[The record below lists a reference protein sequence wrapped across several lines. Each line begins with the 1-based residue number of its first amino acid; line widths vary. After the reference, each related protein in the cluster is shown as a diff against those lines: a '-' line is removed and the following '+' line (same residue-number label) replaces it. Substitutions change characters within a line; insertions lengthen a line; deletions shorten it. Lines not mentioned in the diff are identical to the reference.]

1 MQYVKIFHS
10 SPYPKEIKAIKNI
23 EDFSLTQDFELKFD
37 HDLILQDAFTDFFSQ
52 LANVV
57 DNCGLDFDCI
67 KTQVVDVWNGI
78 SDSEKE
84 EKLRNATA
92 VYEGKSIRKD
102 SLLAKANMVKEFN
115 EKNNK

>member
-1 MQYVKIFHS
+1 MKSYIFLLILVIIS
-10 SPYPKEIKAIKNI
+10 CNNI
-23 EDFSLTQDFELKFD
+23 EKQTED
-37 HDLILQDAFTDFFSQ
+37 DLILQDAFTDFFSQ

-84 EKLRNATA
+84 EMKNKGLDA
-92 VYEGKSIRKD
+92 VSAACG
-102 SLLAKANMVKEFN
+102 LALKAHPVAGGICEVVCLVL
-115 EKNNK
+115 KNLF